1 MPKKSR
7 RVAARQAQLSG
18 RAKRE
23 RPHGPA
29 GIPAARPSVQA
40 EGAGSTGGDSAERQ
54 PSSRRRAQQTPVME
68 PTNSPMAAA
77 ARPRGRAPQLPPIE
91 TYFVPELRRIGLA
104 SAVIFIILL
113 VLMFVLR

>member
-23 RPHGPA
+23 RVHGPA
-29 GIPAARPSVQA
+29 GVPATRPATQATGPGGDGGALAEGQRYTPASGQEAQPQEFQRFASASAARQ
-40 EGAGSTGGDSAERQ
+40 R
-54 PSSRRRAQQTPVME
+54 SRTL
-68 PTNSPMAAA
+68 
-77 ARPRGRAPQLPPIE
+77 QLPPIE
-91 TYFVPELRRIGLA
+91 TYFAPELRRIGLGIGVVA
-104 SAVIFIILL
+104 IILV

>member
-29 GIPAARPSVQA
+29 GVPATRPATQATGPGGDGAAVERQRYTPVPPQESQGQESQRFTTASAARQRS
-40 EGAGSTGGDSAERQ
+40 
-54 PSSRRRAQQTPVME
+54 
-68 PTNSPMAAA
+68 
-77 ARPRGRAPQLPPIE
+77 RAPQLPPIE
-91 TYFVPELRRIGLA
+91 TYFAPELRRIGVGMGVVA
-104 SAVIFIILL
+104 IILV